1 MTGTFILGTILAQLY
16 SLINVFLK
24 KLVYNKD
31 YFDTNWIGWIE

>member
-1 MTGTFILGTILAQLY
+1 MTGLLGTNLAQLY
-16 SLINVFLK
+16 SLINVFFLK